1 MATMTIEYD
10 KRNKAAMK
18 IVEFIKEIGLFRIKE
33 NDCAKANSVTESAI
47 KEADSKN
54 LKKHSS
60 VKSLMAELNK

>member
-18 IVEFIKEIGLFRIKE
+18 IVEFIKEIGLFKIKD
-33 NDCAKANSVTESAI
+33 NDGTTVNSVTVSAI